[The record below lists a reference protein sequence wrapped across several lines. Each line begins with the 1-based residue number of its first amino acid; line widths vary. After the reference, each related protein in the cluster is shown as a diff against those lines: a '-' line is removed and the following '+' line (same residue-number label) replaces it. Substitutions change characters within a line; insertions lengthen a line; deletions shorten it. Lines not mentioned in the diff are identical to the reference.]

1 MHSVNWDTLQA
12 FLAVARTGRVSA
24 AARRLDVEHT
34 TISRRLTTLEATL
47 GVPLFYRTNT
57 GYTLTAHGRN
67 ALTQAEAMERAA
79 LALTARAREGSGA
92 IAGQVRVAMAPE
104 FASHWVAPRLETLRA
119 DHPQIELQILVGTRQ
134 RDLTRGEAELAI
146 QSPRPRQ
153 KDLVAVRLGRT
164 SLALYAAKT
173 IPAGARWRITDRETL
188 RELPLLTYTG
198 AFHMLQDAK
207 WFQALLSSVGG
218 AYMETNSTHALL
230 AATRAGVGVGILP
243 RFVAR
248 WHDDIVEVS
257 DPVAT
262 QDVWLITHPEFRRDP
277 KVRVTAEFLRKIATG
292 PGGLC

>member
-1 MHSVNWDTLQA
+1 MHNVNWDALQA
-12 FLAVARTGRVSA
+12 FLAVARTGRISA

-34 TISRRLTTLEATL
+34 TISRRITTLEATL

-67 ALTQAEAMERAA
+67 ALAQAEAMERAA
-79 LALTARAREGSGA
+79 LALTARAHESSGA

-104 FASHWVAPRLETLRA
+104 FASHWLAPQLKTLRA
-119 DHPQIELQILVGTRQ
+119 EHSHLDVQILVGTRQ

-146 QSPRPRQ
+146 QSPRPLQ
-153 KDLVAVRLGRT
+153 KDLVAVRIART
-164 SLALYAAKT
+164 SVALYAAKT
-173 IPAGARWRITDRETL
+173 IITSARWRITDRETL
-188 RELPLLTYTG
+188 RGLPLLTYTA
-198 AFHMLQDAK
+198 AFHILQDAK
-207 WFQALLSSVGG
+207 WFQAVLSSVG

-230 AATRAGVGVGILP
+230 AAARAGVGVGVLP

-257 DPVAT
+257 DTVAT

-277 KVRVTAEFLRKIATG
+277 KVRATAEVLKRIAIG
-292 PGGLC
+292 PDGLC